1 MTSRE
6 NRVQCAAEIPI
17 ETKQALKD
25 ADAPIW
31 KLLDEGARIV
41 LGLDEGST
49 EAALE
54 HRLEEIR
61 SERNEI
67 SDQLQILES
76 RLDDLEEMEADIED
90 RLAGVRE
97 RKQSHKERL
106 DEILESM
113 EADSR
118 NRPFMAWMPDVR
130 DAAVKEYGSE
140 SKENIRRVVED
151 LRKQATQEN
160 FAVGHD
166 RLSRN
171 APTQQSTPSA
181 ADGGVDQ
188 DSEFRALNGHSDE

>member
-41 LGLDEGST
+41 LGLDDGST

-61 SERNEI
+61 SERREI
-67 SDQLQILES
+67 GEQVEILES
-76 RLDDLEEMEADIED
+76 RLNDLEDMEEEAQARLNDIRDKKE
-90 RLAGVRE
+90 
-97 RKQSHKERL
+97 SHKQRL
-106 DEILESM
+106 NQILENM

-118 NRPFMAWMPDVR
+118 DRPFMAWMPDVR
-130 DAAVKEYGSE
+130 EAALHEYGSE
-140 SKENIRRVVED
+140 SKDNIRRVVED
-151 LRKQATQEN
+151 LRKQATEGS
-160 FAVGHD
+160 FAVSYD
-166 RLSRN
+166 RLTRN
-171 APTQQSTPSA
+171 GPSQQRAMSS
-181 ADGGVDQ
+181 ADGGMDE
-188 DSEFRALNGHSDE
+188 DDDFRVVSGGSDE